1 MLGKNE
7 LQEGLEVIESTN
19 LKYFAKEMTA
29 ELYALKGMLLAQI
42 GRAEDANKAFSAAVQ
57 MHDTLVKAW
66 ALWGDHLEQVFT
78 KDARNIGIGVS
89 AITCFLHACRH
100 QNESKSRKYL
110 AKVLWLLTYDDDKL
124 SLAESLDKYCVGIP
138 PVQWLPWIPQLLVC
152 LVRDEGKLVLNLLSQ
167 VGRMFPQAV
176 YFPIRTLY
184 LTLKIE
190 QRERYKSAEL
200 AAANAVVA
208 SVQPSADGGSGNTPG
223 ETNPSTPATVPAI
236 PAVSSAP
243 VLAPAPS
250 VPSPTTPTVTSTGPG
265 PAAANPTAAPAPTPS
280 APVPATEGLGPIKAT
295 EPMWRCSRIMHMQR
309 DLHPTVLS
317 SLEGIVDQMV
327 WFRENW

>member
-29 ELYALKGMLLAQI
+29 ELYALKGILLAQI
-42 GRAEDANKAFSAAVQ
+42 GRADDANKAFSAAVQ

-78 KDARNIGIGVS
+78 KDSRNISIGVS

-110 AKVLWLLTYDDDKL
+110 AKVLWLLTYDDSKL
-124 SLAESLDKYCVGIP
+124 SLAEAMDKYCVGVP

-152 LVRDEGKLVLNLLSQ
+152 LVRNEGKLVLNLLSQ

-190 QRERYKSAEL
+190 QRERYKTAEL
-200 AAANAVVA
+200 AATVSQTPADANANAANAPAQGSTPTPAAAGATGAAVPAATATPVA
-208 SVQPSADGGSGNTPG
+208 QTTTP
-223 ETNPSTPATVPAI
+223 TAPATTATPATP
-236 PAVSSAP
+236 
-243 VLAPAPS
+243 APAAPG
-250 VPSPTTPTVTSTGPG
+250 TTS
-265 PAAANPTAAPAPTPS
+265 AAPA
-280 APVPATEGLGPIKAT
+280 APATGAAEGAGPIKAT

>member
-1 MLGKNE
+1 MISYDYCFGSQAANVLGKNE

-78 KDARNIGIGVS
+78 KDSRNISVGVS

-110 AKVLWLLTYDDDKL
+110 ARVIWLLTYDDDKF
-124 SLAESLDKYCVGIP
+124 SLAEAMDKYSVGVP

-190 QRERYKSAEL
+190 QRERYKAAE
-200 AAANAVVA
+200 A
-208 SVQPSADGGSGNTPG
+208 SGAQAETATSSGGS
-223 ETNPSTPATVPAI
+223 
-236 PAVSSAP
+236 
-243 VLAPAPS
+243 
-250 VPSPTTPTVTSTGPG
+250 
-265 PAAANPTAAPAPTPS
+265 TPS
-280 APVPATEGLGPIKAT
+280 QGATSSENAGPIKAT

>member
-1 MLGKNE
+1 M
-7 LQEGLEVIESTN
+7 
-19 LKYFAKEMTA
+19 KYFAKEMTA

-42 GRAEDANKAFSAAVQ
+42 NRPDDANKAFSAAVQ

-78 KDARNIGIGVS
+78 KDSRNISIGVS
-89 AITCFLHACRH
+89 AIACFLHACRH

-124 SLAESLDKYCVGIP
+124 SLAEAMDKYCVGVP

-152 LVRDEGKLVLNLLSQ
+152 LVRNEGKLILNLLSQ

-190 QRERYKSAEL
+190 QRERYKTAEL
-200 AAANAVVA
+200 ASSSGNAAQPNTDSNANPAAN
-208 SVQPSADGGSGNTPG
+208 STPSSQGATAPTAITADG
-223 ETNPSTPATVPAI
+223 A
-236 PAVSSAP
+236 
-243 VLAPAPS
+243 
-250 VPSPTTPTVTSTGPG
+250 
-265 PAAANPTAAPAPTPS
+265 
-280 APVPATEGLGPIKAT
+280 GPIKAT

-327 WFRENW
+327 WFRENWYVQLQKKINIL

>member
-1 MLGKNE
+1 MYALFISVFLHSPQAANVLGKNE

-42 GRAEDANKAFSAAVQ
+42 GRADDANKAFSAAVQ

-78 KDARNIGIGVS
+78 KDSRNIGIGVS

-124 SLAESLDKYCVGIP
+124 SLAESLDKYCVGVP

-200 AAANAVVA
+200 AASYTQATSNAEATSNATNAANGA
-208 SVQPSADGGSGNTPG
+208 SQVGT
-223 ETNPSTPATVPAI
+223 
-236 PAVSSAP
+236 
-243 VLAPAPS
+243 
-250 VPSPTTPTVTSTGPG
+250 
-265 PAAANPTAAPAPTPS
+265 PAAAAAAT
-280 APVPATEGLGPIKAT
+280 ATEGAGPIKAT

>member
-42 GRAEDANKAFSAAVQ
+42 GRTEDSNKAFSAAVQ

-78 KDARNIGIGVS
+78 KDQRNMTIGVS

-110 AKVLWLLTYDDDKL
+110 AKVLWLLTYDDEKL
-124 SLAESLDKYCVGIP
+124 SLAEAMDKYCVGVP

-152 LVRDEGKLVLNLLSQ
+152 LVRNEGKLVLNLLSQ

-190 QRERYKSAEL
+190 QRERYKTAEL
-200 AAANAVVA
+200 AASNEQQPVDGGANGA
-208 SVQPSADGGSGNTPG
+208 PSAGSAAAGQ
-223 ETNPSTPATVPAI
+223 TPAGANKE
-236 PAVSSAP
+236 
-243 VLAPAPS
+243 
-250 VPSPTTPTVTSTGPG
+250 
-265 PAAANPTAAPAPTPS
+265 AAGTIRATA
-280 APVPATEGLGPIKAT
+280 
-295 EPMWRCSRIMHMQR
+295 PMWRCSRIMHMQR

>member
-78 KDARNIGIGVS
+78 KDSRNVSLGVS

-110 AKVLWLLTYDDDKL
+110 ARVIWLLTYDDDKF
-124 SLAESLDKYCVGIP
+124 SLAEAMDKYSVGVP

-190 QRERYKSAEL
+190 QRERYKAAEASGASAEG
-200 AAANAVVA
+200 NSTA
-208 SVQPSADGGSGNTPG
+208 SSGGS
-223 ETNPSTPATVPAI
+223 
-236 PAVSSAP
+236 
-243 VLAPAPS
+243 
-250 VPSPTTPTVTSTGPG
+250 
-265 PAAANPTAAPAPTPS
+265 TPS
-280 APVPATEGLGPIKAT
+280 HGASAGTESVGPIKAT

>member
-1 MLGKNE
+1 MQAANVLGKNE

-42 GRAEDANKAFSAAVQ
+42 GRADDANKAFSAAVQ

-78 KDARNIGIGVS
+78 KDARNIGVGVS

-124 SLAESLDKYCVGIP
+124 SLAESLDKYCVGVP

-190 QRERYKSAEL
+190 QRERYKSAEI
-200 AAANAVVA
+200 AASHNQTIAENGTNATGTSNGTAQA
-208 SVQPSADGGSGNTPG
+208 SA
-223 ETNPSTPATVPAI
+223 
-236 PAVSSAP
+236 
-243 VLAPAPS
+243 
-250 VPSPTTPTVTSTGPG
+250 
-265 PAAANPTAAPAPTPS
+265 PTAA
-280 APVPATEGLGPIKAT
+280 TEGAGPIKAT

-327 WFRENW
+327 WFRENWYDFFPSVLLTFTLLQLHFSFKV

>member
-1 MLGKNE
+1 M
-7 LQEGLEVIESTN
+7 QEGLEVIESTN

-42 GRAEDANKAFSAAVQ
+42 NRPDDANKAFSAAVQ

-78 KDARNIGIGVS
+78 KDSRNISIGVS
-89 AITCFLHACRH
+89 AIACFLHACRH

-110 AKVLWLLTYDDDKL
+110 AKVLWLLTYDDEKL
-124 SLAESLDKYCVGIP
+124 SLAEAMDKYCVGVP

-152 LVRDEGKLVLNLLSQ
+152 LVRNEGKLILNLLSQ

-190 QRERYKSAEL
+190 QRERYKTAEL
-200 AAANAVVA
+200 A
-208 SVQPSADGGSGNTPG
+208 STSGNAAQQTA
-223 ETNPSTPATVPAI
+223 ESNANSATSSTQSGTA
-236 PAVSSAP
+236 
-243 VLAPAPS
+243 
-250 VPSPTTPTVTSTGPG
+250 PTV
-265 PAAANPTAAPAPTPS
+265 AAAASDGAA
-280 APVPATEGLGPIKAT
+280 GPIKAT

-327 WFRENW
+327 WFRENWYVLFFLFIFLFVNFSSPFNS

>member
-1 MLGKNE
+1 MLPSGESYKCYVVTLSSCNSLVGHFVLMQAANVLGKNE

-42 GRAEDANKAFSAAVQ
+42 GRPDDANKAFSAAVQ

-78 KDARNIGIGVS
+78 KDSRNIGIGIS

-124 SLAESLDKYCVGIP
+124 SLAEALDKYCVGVP

-200 AAANAVVA
+200 AATQAT
-208 SVQPSADGGSGNTPG
+208 ADSGSTVGNGTPQA
-223 ETNPSTPATVPAI
+223 STPV
-236 PAVSSAP
+236 
-243 VLAPAPS
+243 
-250 VPSPTTPTVTSTGPG
+250 
-265 PAAANPTAAPAPTPS
+265 AAGAEAA
-280 APVPATEGLGPIKAT
+280 GPIKAT

-327 WFRENW
+327 WFRENWYAHLYFLFYFFYCYSPSTFLP

>member
-1 MLGKNE
+1 
-7 LQEGLEVIESTN
+7 
-19 LKYFAKEMTA
+19 MTA

-42 GRAEDANKAFSAAVQ
+42 GRAEDSNKAFSAAVQ

-78 KDARNIGIGVS
+78 KDPRSISVGVS

-110 AKVLWLLTYDDDKL
+110 AKVLWLLTYDDEKL
-124 SLAESLDKYCVGIP
+124 SLAEAMDKYCVGVP

-152 LVRDEGKLVLNLLSQ
+152 LVRNEGKLVLNLLSQ

-190 QRERYKSAEL
+190 QRERYKTAEL
-200 AAANAVVA
+200 AANNAQASAGSA
-208 SVQPSADGGSGNTPG
+208 SVQANPG
-223 ETNPSTPATVPAI
+223 T
-236 PAVSSAP
+236 
-243 VLAPAPS
+243 
-250 VPSPTTPTVTSTGPG
+250 
-265 PAAANPTAAPAPTPS
+265 PAAAAGSGTPNATNAPSGAASTGNGTAGPTAAA
-280 APVPATEGLGPIKAT
+280 EGAGPIRAT
-295 EPMWRCSRIMHMQR
+295 APMWRCSRIMHMQR

-327 WFRENW
+327 WFRENWYGHILKIVNEILFNLLNALTV

>member
-1 MLGKNE
+1 VCLDSLARIYSIPSVPIVDCFQKIRQQVKCYLQAANVLGKNE

-42 GRAEDANKAFSAAVQ
+42 GRADDANKAFSAAVQ

-78 KDARNIGIGVS
+78 KDSRNIGIGVS

-124 SLAESLDKYCVGIP
+124 SLAESLDKYCVGVP

-200 AAANAVVA
+200 AANQASTETSANV
-208 SVQPSADGGSGNTPG
+208 
-223 ETNPSTPATVPAI
+223 TNGAPQSSTPAA
-236 PAVSSAP
+236 
-243 VLAPAPS
+243 
-250 VPSPTTPTVTSTGPG
+250 GM
-265 PAAANPTAAPAPTPS
+265 
-280 APVPATEGLGPIKAT
+280 EGAGPIKAT

>member
-1 MLGKNE
+1 
-7 LQEGLEVIESTN
+7 
-19 LKYFAKEMTA
+19 
-29 ELYALKGMLLAQI
+29 
-42 GRAEDANKAFSAAVQ
+42 
-57 MHDTLVKAW
+57 
-66 ALWGDHLEQVFT
+66 LEQVFT
-78 KDARNIGIGVS
+78 KDSRNIGIGVS

-124 SLAESLDKYCVGIP
+124 SLAESLDKYCVGVP

-200 AAANAVVA
+200 AANQASTETSANV
-208 SVQPSADGGSGNTPG
+208 
-223 ETNPSTPATVPAI
+223 TNGAPQSSTPAA
-236 PAVSSAP
+236 
-243 VLAPAPS
+243 
-250 VPSPTTPTVTSTGPG
+250 GM
-265 PAAANPTAAPAPTPS
+265 
-280 APVPATEGLGPIKAT
+280 EGAGPIKAT

>member
-1 MLGKNE
+1 
-7 LQEGLEVIESTN
+7 
-19 LKYFAKEMTA
+19 MTA

-42 GRAEDANKAFSAAVQ
+42 GRADDANKAFSAAVQ

-78 KDARNIGIGVS
+78 KDSRNIGVGVS

-124 SLAESLDKYCVGIP
+124 SLAESLDKYCVGVP

-200 AAANAVVA
+200 AASNTQAATDAASSVANAA
-208 SVQPSADGGSGNTPG
+208 NGTAQS
-223 ETNPSTPATVPAI
+223 STPAA
-236 PAVSSAP
+236 
-243 VLAPAPS
+243 
-250 VPSPTTPTVTSTGPG
+250 G
-265 PAAANPTAAPAPTPS
+265 
-280 APVPATEGLGPIKAT
+280 TEGAGPIKAT

-327 WFRENW
+327 WFRENWYVFFIS